1 MFIIKAAGI
10 TKINPSIL
18 SNNPPWPGN
27 IDPVSFTFACLLKY
41 EINKSPSWHIKDK
54 NKDIKINWEIFFC
67 MLSTTK
73 FKSISL
79 KNNQNII
86 NGNREKI
93 KDPMLPD
100 IVLFG
105 LMFVNFLPPTNLPTI

>member
-1 MFIIKAAGI
+1 
-10 TKINPSIL
+10 
-18 SNNPPWPGN
+18 
-27 IDPVSFTFACLLKY
+27 
-41 EINKSPSWHIKDK
+41 
-54 NKDIKINWEIFFC
+54 

-105 LMFVNFLPPTNLPTI
+105 LMFVNFLPPINLPTI